1 MEPLLDTVQE
11 VQNLRLD
18 KPLAYKKKSCS
29 AKRTQKQNDSGIH
42 ID

>member
-18 KPLAYKKKSCS
+18 KPLAYKKK
-29 AKRTQKQNDSGIH
+29 AVLLKGPRNKMILVFT
-42 ID
+42 

>member
-18 KPLAYKKKSCS
+18 KPLAYKKKKLFC
-29 AKRTQKQNDSGIH
+29 
-42 ID
+42 